1 MRKENTA
8 LWSGATTWVDNGAP
22 ESVLSFTR
30 NAKWENVLVV
40 VNTRNA
46 EVDTDVFL
54 KADKFST
61 MLAGGATYRK
71 YGDGLKAKLAPYGYL
86 VVRYE

>member
-1 MRKENTA
+1 MLRSRA
-8 LWSGATTWVDNGAP
+8 
-22 ESVLSFTR
+22 
-30 NAKWENVLVV
+30 NAKWENVLFVV